1 MDLNKRAFKDFYEVY
16 RIPDIG
22 EYVKRVISSCEN
34 SRQSEAA
41 LKWGIH
47 VICTHI
53 NMITKKQDLRNTLM
67 LLRREK
73 EICKDIR
80 KHYEEHSR
88 V

>member
-34 SRQSEAA
+34 SKQSKVA
-41 LKWGIH
+41 LDWGIH

-53 NMITKKQDLRNTLM
+53 DMIIKKQDLHNTLI
-67 LLRREK
+67 LLRRER
-73 EICKDIR
+73 EICNDIR